1 MSRFNAQVASIAAER
16 EAQKAKKA
24 FLQLV
29 HADLTENPEFIKP
42 IPESLLLRMRRLRAK
57 AQANRENSDLLEG

>member
-16 EAQKAKKA
+16 EAQKAKKT

-29 HADLTENPEFIKP
+29 HADLTETPESIRP
-42 IPESLLLRMRRLRAK
+42 IPESLLLRMQRLRAK
-57 AQANRENSDLLEG
+57 AQANRESSDLLEG